1 MGRMVEGSNE
11 VLVHCAASTPM
22 RSRALLVLLI
32 AYGAASL
39 LHFVHNAEF
48 LAAYPNLPPSLSRWN
63 VYAAWLGVTAVG
75 VLGYLLLR
83 RGFQVAG
90 LGVIAVYALLGFGG
104 LAHYAR
110 APLSE
115 HTATMHLTI
124 WLEAATAA
132 LLLLAVLR
140 GLGRNAH

>member
-1 MGRMVEGSNE
+1 MSQIQGSGLT
-11 VLVHCAASTPM
+11 VASTPM

-39 LHFVHNAEF
+39 LHFSHNAEF
-48 LAAYPNLPPSLSRWN
+48 LADYPNIPASLSRGG
-63 VYAAWLGVTAVG
+63 VYAAWLAVTALG
-75 VLGYLLLR
+75 VLGYLLFR
-83 RGFQVAG
+83 RGFRLAG

-104 LAHYAR
+104 LTHYGL

-115 HTATMHLTI
+115 HTAAMNLTI

-132 LLLLAVLR
+132 LLLVAALR
-140 GLGRNAH
+140 GLSRRNVY